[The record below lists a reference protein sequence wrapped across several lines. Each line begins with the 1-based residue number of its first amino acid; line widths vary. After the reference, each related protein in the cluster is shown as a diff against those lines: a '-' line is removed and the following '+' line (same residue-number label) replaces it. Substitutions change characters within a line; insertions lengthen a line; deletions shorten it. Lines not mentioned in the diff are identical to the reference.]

1 MPLTMLNIGETGKI
15 KRIGGNEETRRFL
28 NNLGFV
34 VGTEVSVVSA
44 IGGNVIVNIKN
55 SRVAINEDMAKSYHG
70 VEKGEDVVNLMK

>member
-15 KRIGGNEETRRFL
+15 KRIGGNEETKRFL

-44 IGGNVIVNIKN
+44 IGGNVIVNIKD
-55 SRVAINEDMAKSYHG
+55 SRVAINEDMAKRIM
-70 VEKGEDVVNLMK
+70 V